1 MRKGNFTF
9 RKIPLHAI
17 TAFLSLLFLLL
28 PRPAHSYGISVTT
41 DKVQYKSGDDVI
53 VKIKNEMKEPIYFL
67 GMCSLKDCMK
77 QDDQW
82 SCEDDKCDAPQ
93 DVLVSGEEKELRIR
107 VIGLVVGDMK
117 YKFDY
122 RTAILEKDYSTYSNE
137 FFIINT
143 GRPSPRLVNKQVN
156 KKPVEKETIQS
167 RIVDVGNEENKIENR
182 FVAKTHEERIEA
194 KEKVKSY
201 ITKNQKPE
209 ASKAKSYGMKN
220 NEVVL
225 AVSGIKKK
233 DLNGLAGDIKKELSA
248 VHSIEKIGAQKG
260 AVQYFITLQGSS
272 AADFSEQLKQAEF
285 KKYRITPVQSTPNYI
300 DCTLNYH

>member
-1 MRKGNFTF
+1 MRKRTF
-9 RKIPLHAI
+9 IFKKIPSTEI
-17 TAFLSLLFLLL
+17 TLFLSLLFLLL
-28 PRPAHSYGISVTT
+28 PRPAHSYGINVTT

-107 VIGLVVGDMK
+107 IVGLVVGDMK

-156 KKPVEKETIQS
+156 KKPVEIESIQS
-167 RIVDVGNEENKIENR
+167 RIVDVGNDENKIENR
-182 FVAKTHEERIEA
+182 FVAKTHEERAESE
-194 KEKVKSY
+194 EKGKNYISKKQKSG
-201 ITKNQKPE
+201 T
-209 ASKAKSYGMKN
+209 SKAKNYGMKN

-233 DLNGLAGDIKKELSA
+233 DLNGLASDIKKELSS
-248 VHSIEKIGAQKG
+248 VQSIEKIGAQKG
-260 AVQYFITLQGSS
+260 AVQYFVTLKGP
-272 AADFSEQLKQAEF
+272 AAGFSEQLEKMEF
-285 KKYRITPVQSTPNYI
+285 KNFKLVPVQTTPNYI
-300 DCTLNYH
+300 DCTLNYN

>member
-1 MRKGNFTF
+1 MRKGNFIFKKTPF
-9 RKIPLHAI
+9 HAI
-17 TAFLSLLFLLL
+17 TLVLSFMFLSL
-28 PRPAHSYGISVTT
+28 PRQAYSYGITVTT

-77 QDDQW
+77 TDDQW
-82 SCEDDKCDAPQ
+82 SCEDAKCDAPQ

-156 KKPVEKETIQS
+156 KRPVEKETIQS
-167 RIVDVGNEENKIENR
+167 RIVDVGNEAHNIENR
-182 FVAKTHEERIEA
+182 FVTKTHEERTESE
-194 KEKVKSY
+194 KKVKSY
-201 ITKNQKPE
+201 FKKSQKSE
-209 ASKAKSYGMKN
+209 ASKAKNYGMKS

-225 AVSGIKKK
+225 AVNGIKKK
-233 DLNGLAGDIKKELSA
+233 DLNGLASDIKEELSA
-248 VHSIEKIGAQKG
+248 IHSIEKIGSQKG
-260 AVQYFITLQGSS
+260 VVQYFVTLEGS
-272 AADFSEQLKQAEF
+272 AADFYEQLEKAEF
-285 KKYRITPVQSTPNYI
+285 KKFRITPVQTTPNYI
-300 DCTLNYH
+300 DCTLKYN